1 VSVAQHSVDGDPRCH
16 CPGGEQIHRLR
27 WDDTELGRIRARN
40 RTAELRAAT
49 GVAEELYGAQFDF
62 IRLMHYNISTQK
74 KSELE
79 SEARRAGTSLAQL
92 LELITAD
99 WLQEQRKA
107 RNGDEKEQAAI
118 RRRVMAAVGTIR
130 GGDPTRSQRASDLV
144 REDFADATLVH
155 LAARASL
162 SLILT
167 IDHDDFETYRIGG
180 RKKFTILPARGAG

>member
-1 VSVAQHSVDGDPRCH
+1 VWTATHGAIVPAESRSLDCAGM
-16 CPGGEQIHRLR
+16 
-27 WDDTELGRIRARN
+27 TELGRIRARN

-49 GVAEELYGAQFDF
+49 GLAEELYGAQFDF
-62 IRLMHYNISTQK
+62 IRLMHYNISAQK
-74 KSELE
+74 KAELE

-107 RNGDEKEQAAI
+107 RNGDEQEQAAI
-118 RRRVMAAVGTIR
+118 RRWVMAAVGTIR

-155 LAARASL
+155 LAARKSL